1 MKTIMKKIF
10 IFLAIICSLIAQA
23 QDEYTPLKQAVF
35 NFDKDTFH
43 ELRCSV
49 PVYVN
54 YTVND
59 TVAPSVKPIGLDV
72 YVDCVDVRVESN
84 TLFLDFNLPEYMN
97 APGVNELQINITG
110 PALTRIEADAKCM
123 LTTVGNQIL
132 ESPMAIFAS
141 EQANI
146 MLRDCI
152 SAPKI
157 LVFANGA
164 VVQFSTVDTQL
175 MSVLAKDLSIVDL
188 YSPQVSG
195 KSHVNKLEIYAH
207 GYSRVLVSDTKYDS
221 LTENKED
228 GCKITFQQT
237 Y

>member
-1 MKTIMKKIF
+1 MKKIL

-35 NFDKDTFH
+35 NFDKDAFH

-59 TVAPSVKPIGLDV
+59 TIAPTVTPIGLDV
-72 YVDCVDVRVESN
+72 YVDCVNVRAESN

-123 LTTVGNQIL
+123 LIASGNQIL
-132 ESPMAIFAS
+132 ESPMAVFAS

-152 SAPKI
+152 SASKI
-157 LVFANGA
+157 TVFANDGA
-164 VVQFSTVDTQL
+164 VVGFFTVDTPL
-175 MSVLAKDLSIVDL
+175 MGVLARNLSIVNL
-188 YSPQVSG
+188 YGIQDT
-195 KSHVNKLEIYAH
+195 SHVKKLELFAKDI
-207 GYSRVLVSDTKYDS
+207 STITVTNTVYDS
-221 LTENKED
+221 LTEDKDEPS
-228 GCKITFQQT
+228 KITVN
-237 Y
+237 

>member
-1 MKTIMKKIF
+1 MKKIL

-35 NFDKDTFH
+35 NFDKDAFH

-59 TVAPSVKPIGLDV
+59 TIAPTVTPIGLYV
-72 YVDCVDVRVESN
+72 YVDCVNVRAESN

-97 APGVNELQINITG
+97 TPGVNELQINITG
-110 PALTRIEADAKCM
+110 PALTRIEADVKCM
-123 LTTVGNQIL
+123 LIASGNQIL
-132 ESPMAIFAS
+132 ESPMAVFAS

-146 MLRDCI
+146 MIRDCI

-157 LVFANGA
+157 LVFSNEA
-164 VVQFSTVDTQL
+164 VVGFFNVDTPL
-175 MSVLAKDLSIVDL
+175 MSVLARNLSIVNL
-188 YSPQVSG
+188 YGIQDT
-195 KSHVNKLEIYAH
+195 SHVKKLELFAKDI
-207 GYSRVLVSDTKYDS
+207 STITVTNTIYDS
-221 LTENKED
+221 VTEDKDESS
-228 GCKITFQQT
+228 KITIN
-237 Y
+237 

>member
-1 MKTIMKKIF
+1 MKKIL

-35 NFDKDTFH
+35 NFDKDAFH

-59 TVAPSVKPIGLDV
+59 TIAPTVTPIGLDV
-72 YVDCVDVRVESN
+72 YVDCVNVRAESN

-123 LTTVGNQIL
+123 LIASGNQIL
-132 ESPMAIFAS
+132 ESPMAVFAS
-141 EQANI
+141 QQANI

-157 LVFANGA
+157 SVFSNGA
-164 VVQFSTVDTQL
+164 VVGFFNVATPL
-175 MSVLAKDLSIVDL
+175 MSVLARNLSIVNL
-188 YSPQVSG
+188 YGIQDA
-195 KSHVNKLEIYAH
+195 SHVKKLELFAKDI
-207 GYSRVLVSDTKYDS
+207 STITVTNTVYDS
-221 LTENKED
+221 LTEDKDESS
-228 GCKITFQQT
+228 KITIN
-237 Y
+237 

>member
-1 MKTIMKKIF
+1 MKKIL
-10 IFLAIICSLIAQA
+10 IFLSIICSLIAQA

-35 NFDKDTFH
+35 NFDKDAFH

-54 YTVND
+54 YIVND
-59 TVAPSVKPIGLDV
+59 TIAPTVAPIGLDV
-72 YVDCVDVRVESN
+72 YVDCVNVRAESN

-123 LTTVGNQIL
+123 LIASGNQIL
-132 ESPMAIFAS
+132 ESPMAVFAS

-146 MLRDCI
+146 MLRDCL

-157 LVFANGA
+157 LVFSNEA
-164 VVQFSTVDTQL
+164 VVGFFNVDTPL
-175 MSVLAKDLSIVDL
+175 MGVLARNLSIVNL
-188 YSPQVSG
+188 YGIQDT
-195 KSHVNKLEIYAH
+195 SHVKKLELFAKDI
-207 GYSRVLVSDTKYDS
+207 STITVINTVYDS
-221 LTENKED
+221 LTEDKDESS
-228 GCKITFQQT
+228 KITVN
-237 Y
+237 

>member
-72 YVDCVDVRVESN
+72 YVDCIDVRVESN

-123 LTTVGNQIL
+123 LITFGNQTL
-132 ESPMAIFAS
+132 KSPLAVFAS

-146 MLRDCI
+146 LLRDCI
-152 SAPKI
+152 TAPKI
-157 LVFANGA
+157 SVFANGA
-164 VVQFSTVDTQL
+164 VIGLFTVDTPQ
-175 MSVLAKDLSIVDL
+175 MSILAKDLSIVNL
-188 YSPQVSG
+188 YGIQDTSHAGSLELHANYASTITVS
-195 KSHVNKLEIYAH
+195 N
-207 GYSRVLVSDTKYDS
+207 TKYDS
-221 LTENKED
+221 LTEYKDE
-228 GCKITFQQT
+228 GSHITVE
-237 Y
+237 

>member
-1 MKTIMKKIF
+1 MKKIL
-10 IFLAIICSLIAQA
+10 IFFAIICSLIVKA

-35 NFDKDTFH
+35 NFDKDAFH

-49 PVYVN
+49 PVYVT

-72 YVDCVDVRVESN
+72 YVDCVDVRAESN

-123 LTTVGNQIL
+123 LITFGNQTL
-132 ESPMAIFAS
+132 KSPMAVFAS

-152 SAPKI
+152 SAPQI
-157 LVFANGA
+157 SVFANGA
-164 VVQFSTVDTQL
+164 VIGLFTVDTPL
-175 MSVLAKDLSIVDL
+175 MSILAKDLSVVDL

-195 KSHVNKLEIYAH
+195 KSHVNKLEIFAN
-207 GYSRVLVSDTKYDS
+207 GYSTVLVSDTKYNS
-221 LTENKED
+221 LVENKDE
-228 GCKITFQQT
+228 GSKITFQ
-237 Y
+237 